1 MKKPY
6 LHDRFS
12 LLSVLQ
18 ALMAMG
24 SQMEECG
31 SAMEALRADVKKGT
45 YHNPMAVSQ
54 VLPAL
59 HQRTYLHL
67 KSQECR
73 SENGMYNMHASSVKY
88 QSAELYFVL
97 GLFFQLHLEYFNGIY
112 YIQNSIWLA
121 ADYVLV
127 F

>member
-31 SAMEALRADVKKGT
+31 SAMEALRADLKKQT
-45 YHNPMAVSQ
+45 YHNPMAISQ

-59 HQRTYLHL
+59 HQRTYLQL

-73 SENGMYNMHASSVKY
+73 NEDGMYNRHTSSIKY
-88 QSAELYFVL
+88 QSAELYL
-97 GLFFQLHLEYFNGIY
+97 Q
-112 YIQNSIWLA
+112 S
-121 ADYVLV
+121 
-127 F
+127 

>member
-6 LHDRFS
+6 LSDRFS
-12 LLSVLQ
+12 WFSVLQ

-31 SAMEALRADVKKGT
+31 SAIEALRADVKKGT
-45 YHNPMAVSQ
+45 YHNPMAISQ

-73 SENGMYNMHASSVKY
+73 KEDGMYNRHPSS
-88 QSAELYFVL
+88 
-97 GLFFQLHLEYFNGIY
+97 
-112 YIQNSIWLA
+112 NSR
-121 ADYVLV
+121 LV
-127 F
+127 FAVLKLVFPKKNYFLFCYCNYLND

>member
-6 LHDRFS
+6 LSDRFS
-12 LLSVLQ
+12 WFSVLQ

-31 SAMEALRADVKKGT
+31 SAIEALRVDVKKGT
-45 YHNPMAVSQ
+45 YHNPMAISQ
-54 VLPAL
+54 VMPAL

-73 SENGMYNMHASSVKY
+73 NEDGMYNRHASSISRIVFAVLKFVFPKKNKRGCIFISVK
-88 QSAELYFVL
+88 
-97 GLFFQLHLEYFNGIY
+97 
-112 YIQNSIWLA
+112 
-121 ADYVLV
+121 
-127 F
+127 